1 MASKNQSI
9 NNFLKIINIFDRMKL
24 LHKSMLD
31 LVPLSIVTILIAIFA
46 YYGLNSLNKD
56 FDKLLSIEAKLGTET
71 RSARQAL
78 VNWKASV
85 LGLVVATE
93 QNSEAIDT
101 QLRQVKDAGSDFNS
115 IMFQANMIVNKNKDE
130 FEKRVLDKNEKS
142 SNSDAQNVFRV
153 AKQAIV
159 SSNKLQNTT
168 NQILGLSISAQKS
181 GMDLKKLRSELS
193 TSSENINKYVEEALV
208 ANSTIIE
215 VNNQLSLEDVQK
227 LNKYNNYLIRLGGFI
242 STMQNMQNQIF
253 SGTLDRKKRIRT
265 VTKTQSRTII
275 IKKEINDL
283 IDFEKSLN
291 EDYSK
296 SKSVSND
303 NTFLLQPM
311 IELETS
317 GKILS
322 EFEKYNKNLVKALEE
337 AKNDWSSKLAEL
349 SNDWISQYELINQIL
364 KEVITFSDQQIE
376 NSRDNSRKFLQ
387 QLILVVTSLAFIGLA
402 SAIFIGYIVSQRGV
416 VKPIQKF
423 ALVAKDIAKNG
434 DFSKRIDVK
443 SNDEIGDAAR
453 AINDLLS
460 NTKEALSEIELV
472 FTKVADGDLTTRIP
486 KSFGIDIDRCA
497 QHIATSLLKLSNV
510 LTDILEDV
518 QRVASA
524 SSQVGNAVD
533 QVSEG
538 AKKQLNETQSIV
550 SQMEQSSNL
559 ANEMMEAVDGIQK
572 NSKEIA
578 NISLLIEDIAQ
589 QTNMLS
595 LNASIEAARAGEQG
609 KGFSVVASEVGKL
622 ADRSATSVKDISS
635 LSNVANEQAGVGGE
649 KMNNLQT
656 EINSASSSAND
667 LAKIG
672 ETNSVAAEEIAA
684 SMVELSEIASVAKK
698 KIAEFKLKIEKSED
712 DNVNK

>member
-9 NNFLKIINIFDRMKL
+9 SNFLKIINIFDRMKL
-24 LHKSMLD
+24 LHKSLLD
-31 LVPLSIVTILIAIFA
+31 LVPLSIVTILIATFA
-46 YYGLNSLNKD
+46 YYGLNSLNND
-56 FDKLLSIEAKLGTET
+56 FDKLLSIDAKLGTET
-71 RSARQAL
+71 RSASQAL

-93 QNSEAIDT
+93 QNSEAIET
-101 QLRQVKDAGSDFNS
+101 QQRQVKDASSDFTS
-115 IMFQANMIVNKNKDE
+115 IMFQANMVVNKHKEE
-130 FEKRVLDKNEKS
+130 FKKRVSVKNEQS
-142 SNSDAQNVFRV
+142 SYNYAQIGEV
-153 AKQAIV
+153 IV
-159 SSNKLQNTT
+159 SGNKIQNTT
-168 NQILGLSISAQKS
+168 NQILSLSLSAQKS
-181 GMDLKKLRSELS
+181 AMDLKKLRSELS
-193 TSSENINKYVEEALV
+193 TSSESINKFVEEALV

-215 VNNQLSLEDVQK
+215 VNNQLTLEDAQK

-283 IDFEKSLN
+283 IDFEKSSF

-296 SKSVSND
+296 SKSVSD
-303 NTFLLQPM
+303 NNTTFLLQPM
-311 IELETS
+311 IELQTS
-317 GKILS
+317 SKILS

-337 AKNDWSSKLAEL
+337 AKNDWSSKLTEL
-349 SNDWISQYELINQIL
+349 SNDWISQYEVINQTL
-364 KEVITFSDQQIE
+364 KEVIIFSDQQIE

-387 QLILVVTSLAFIGLA
+387 QLILVVAALSFIGLV
-402 SAIFIGYIVSQRGV
+402 SAIFIGYTVSQRGV

-423 ALVAKDIAKNG
+423 ALVAKDIAENG

-443 SNDEIGDAAR
+443 SNDEIGEAAR

-460 NTKEALSEIELV
+460 NTKEAFSEIELV

-486 KSFGIDIDRCA
+486 KSFGVDIDRCA

-533 QVSEG
+533 QVSDG

-550 SQMEQSSNL
+550 SQMEKSTNL

-698 KIAEFKLKIEKSED
+698 KISEFKLKIEKSED
-712 DNVNK
+712 ENLNT

>member
-9 NNFLKIINIFDRMKL
+9 SNFLKIINIFDRMKL
-24 LHKSMLD
+24 LHKSLLD

-46 YYGLNSLNKD
+46 YYGLNSLNND
-56 FDKLLSIEAKLGTET
+56 FDKLLSIDAKLGTET

-93 QNSEAIDT
+93 QNSEAIET
-101 QLRQVKDAGSDFNS
+101 QQRQVKDASSDFTS
-115 IMFQANMIVNKNKDE
+115 IMFQANMVVNKNKEE
-130 FEKRVLDKNEKS
+130 FEKRVSVKNEQS
-142 SNSDAQNVFRV
+142 SYNYAQIGEV
-153 AKQAIV
+153 IV
-159 SSNKLQNTT
+159 SGNKIQNTT
-168 NQILGLSISAQKS
+168 NQILSLSLSAQKS
-181 GMDLKKLRSELS
+181 AMDLKKLRSELS

-283 IDFEKSLN
+283 IDFEKSSF

-296 SKSVSND
+296 SKSVSD
-303 NTFLLQPM
+303 NNTNFLLQPM
-311 IELETS
+311 IELQTS
-317 GKILS
+317 SKILS
-322 EFEKYNKNLVKALEE
+322 EFEKYNQNLVKALKE
-337 AKNDWSSKLAEL
+337 AKNDWSSKLTEL
-349 SNDWISQYELINQIL
+349 SNDWISQYEVINQIL
-364 KEVITFSDQQIE
+364 KEVIIFSDQQIE
-376 NSRDNSRKFLQ
+376 NSRDNSRKFLE
-387 QLILVVTSLAFIGLA
+387 QLILVVAALAFIGLV
-402 SAIFIGYIVSQRGV
+402 SAIFIGYTVSQRGV

-423 ALVAKDIAKNG
+423 ALVAKDIAQNG

-443 SNDEIGDAAR
+443 SNDEIGEAAR

-460 NTKEALSEIELV
+460 NTKEAFSEIELV

-486 KSFGIDIDRCA
+486 KSFGVDIDRCA

-533 QVSEG
+533 QVSDG

-550 SQMEQSSNL
+550 SQMEQSSKL

-622 ADRSATSVKDISS
+622 ADRAATSVKDISS

-698 KIAEFKLKIEKSED
+698 KIAEFKLKIEKIED
-712 DNVNK
+712 DNVNT

>member
-9 NNFLKIINIFDRMKL
+9 SNFLKIINIFDRMKL
-24 LHKSMLD
+24 LHKSLLD

-46 YYGLNSLNKD
+46 YYGLNSLNND
-56 FDKLLSIEAKLGTET
+56 FDKLLSIDAKLGTET

-93 QNSEAIDT
+93 QNSEAIET
-101 QLRQVKDAGSDFNS
+101 QQRQVKDASSDFTS
-115 IMFQANMIVNKNKDE
+115 IMFQANMVVNKHKEE
-130 FEKRVLDKNEKS
+130 FKKRVSVKNEQS
-142 SNSDAQNVFRV
+142 SYNYAQIGE
-153 AKQAIV
+153 AIV
-159 SSNKLQNTT
+159 SGNKIQNTT
-168 NQILGLSISAQKS
+168 NQILSLSLSAQKS
-181 GMDLKKLRSELS
+181 AMDLKKLRSELS
-193 TSSENINKYVEEALV
+193 TSSESINKFVEEALV

-215 VNNQLSLEDVQK
+215 VNNQLTLEDAQK

-283 IDFEKSLN
+283 IDFEKSSLD
-291 EDYSK
+291 DYSK
-296 SKSVSND
+296 SKSVSD
-303 NTFLLQPM
+303 NNTTFLLQPM
-311 IELETS
+311 IELQTS
-317 GKILS
+317 SKILS

-337 AKNDWSSKLAEL
+337 AKNDWSSKLTEL
-349 SNDWISQYELINQIL
+349 SNDWISQYEVINQTL
-364 KEVITFSDQQIE
+364 KEVIIFSDQQIE

-387 QLILVVTSLAFIGLA
+387 QLILVVAALSFIGLV
-402 SAIFIGYIVSQRGV
+402 SAIFIGYTVSQRGV

-423 ALVAKDIAKNG
+423 ALVAKDIAENG

-443 SNDEIGDAAR
+443 SNDEIGEAAR

-460 NTKEALSEIELV
+460 NTKEAFSEIELV

-486 KSFGIDIDRCA
+486 KSFGVDIDRCA

-533 QVSEG
+533 QVSDG

-550 SQMEQSSNL
+550 SQMEKSTNL

-698 KIAEFKLKIEKSED
+698 KISEFKLKIEKSED
-712 DNVNK
+712 ENLNT

>member
-1 MASKNQSI
+1 MTSKKQSI
-9 NNFLKIINIFDRMKL
+9 SNFLKIINIFDRMKL

-46 YYGLNSLNKD
+46 YYGLNSLNND
-56 FDKLLSIEAKLGTET
+56 FDKLLSMEAKLGTET

-93 QNSEAIDT
+93 QNSEALET
-101 QLRQVKDAGSDFNS
+101 QQRQVKDASADFTS
-115 IMFQANMIVNKNKDE
+115 IMFQANMIVNKNKEE
-130 FEKRVLDKNEKS
+130 FEKRVSNKKGKS
-142 SNSDAQNVFRV
+142 SNNYTQIGE
-153 AKQAIV
+153 AIV
-159 SSNKLQNTT
+159 SSNKIQNIT
-168 NQILGLSISAQKS
+168 NQILSLSLSAQKS
-181 GMDLKKLRSELS
+181 SIDLKKLRSELS
-193 TSSENINKYVEEALV
+193 TISENINKYVEEALV

-215 VNNQLSLEDVQK
+215 VNNQLSLKDVQK
-227 LNKYNNYLIRLGGFI
+227 VNKYNNFLIKLGSFI
-242 STMQNMQNQIF
+242 STMQNMQNAIF
-253 SGTLDRKKRIRT
+253 YMGTDKKINKNRVVSEVKSRIR
-265 VTKTQSRTII
+265 II
-275 IKKEINDL
+275 NVEIGN
-283 IDFEKSLN
+283 
-291 EDYSK
+291 
-296 SKSVSND
+296 
-303 NTFLLQPM
+303 LQ
-311 IELETS
+311 
-317 GKILS
+317 
-322 EFEKYNKNLVKALEE
+322 EFEKNLSTNISNKLLKNDISALPFQSIIENKISNKISEEFQKYSLNLDKALEE
-337 AKNDWSSKLAEL
+337 AKNDWSSKLTEL
-349 SNDWISQYELINQIL
+349 SNDWMLQYEEINQTL

-387 QLILVVTSLAFIGLA
+387 DLIIVFIALAFIGLG
-402 SAIFIGYIVSQRGV
+402 SAIFIGYSVSQRGV
-416 VKPIQKF
+416 VTPIQTF
-423 ALVAKDIAKNG
+423 AFVAKDIAKNG

-443 SNDEIGDAAR
+443 SNDEIGEAAR

-460 NTKEALSEIELV
+460 NTQEALSEIEFV

-486 KSFGIDIDRCA
+486 KSFGVDIDRCA
-497 QHIATSLLKLSNV
+497 QHISTSLLKLSNV

-533 QVSEG
+533 QVSDG

-550 SQMEQSSNL
+550 SQMEQSTKL
-559 ANEMMEAVDGIQK
+559 ANEMMEAVNGIQK

-622 ADRSATSVKDISS
+622 ADRSANSAKDISS
-635 LSNVANEQAGVGGE
+635 LSNVANEQAGFGGN

-698 KIAEFKLKIEKSED
+698 KISEFKLKMEKIED
-712 DNVNK
+712 DKINS

>member
-9 NNFLKIINIFDRMKL
+9 SNFLKIINIFDRMKL
-24 LHKSMLD
+24 LHKSLLD
-31 LVPLSIVTILIAIFA
+31 LFPLSIVTILIAIFA
-46 YYGLNSLNKD
+46 YYGLNSLNND
-56 FDKLLSIEAKLGTET
+56 FDKLLSIDAKLGTET

-93 QNSEAIDT
+93 QNSEAIET
-101 QLRQVKDAGSDFNS
+101 QQRQVKDASSDFTS
-115 IMFQANMIVNKNKDE
+115 IMFQANMVVNKHKEE
-130 FEKRVLDKNEKS
+130 FKKRVSVKNEQS
-142 SNSDAQNVFRV
+142 TYNYAQIGEV
-153 AKQAIV
+153 IV
-159 SSNKLQNTT
+159 SGNKIQNTT
-168 NQILGLSISAQKS
+168 NQILSLSLSAQKS
-181 GMDLKKLRSELS
+181 AMDLKKLRSELS
-193 TSSENINKYVEEALV
+193 TSSESINKYVEEALV

-215 VNNQLSLEDVQK
+215 VNNQLTLEDVQK

-283 IDFEKSLN
+283 IDFEKSSF

-296 SKSVSND
+296 SKSVSGN
-303 NTFLLQPM
+303 NITFLLQPM
-311 IELETS
+311 IELQTS
-317 GKILS
+317 SKILS
-322 EFEKYNKNLVKALEE
+322 EFEKYNKNLVKALKE
-337 AKNDWSSKLAEL
+337 AKNDWSSKLTEL
-349 SNDWISQYELINQIL
+349 SNDWISQYEVINQIL
-364 KEVITFSDQQIE
+364 KEVIIFSDQQIE

-387 QLILVVTSLAFIGLA
+387 QLILVVTALAFIGLV
-402 SAIFIGYIVSQRGV
+402 SAIFIGYTVSQRGV

-423 ALVAKDIAKNG
+423 ALVAKDIAENG

-443 SNDEIGDAAR
+443 SNDEIGEAAR

-460 NTKEALSEIELV
+460 NTKEAFSEIELV

-486 KSFGIDIDRCA
+486 KSFGVDIDRCA

-533 QVSEG
+533 QVSDG

-550 SQMEQSSNL
+550 SQMEQSSKL

-684 SMVELSEIASVAKK
+684 SMVELSEIASLAKK
-698 KIAEFKLKIEKSED
+698 KIAEFKLKIEKNED
-712 DNVNK
+712 DNVNT

>member
-9 NNFLKIINIFDRMKL
+9 SNFLKIINIFDRMKL
-24 LHKSMLD
+24 LHKSLLD

-46 YYGLNSLNKD
+46 YYGLNSLNND
-56 FDKLLSIEAKLGTET
+56 FDKLLSIDAKLGTET

-93 QNSEAIDT
+93 QNSEAIET
-101 QLRQVKDAGSDFNS
+101 QQRQVKDASSDFTS
-115 IMFQANMIVNKNKDE
+115 IMFQANMVVNKNKEE
-130 FEKRVLDKNEKS
+130 FEKRVSVKKEQS
-142 SNSDAQNVFRV
+142 SYNYAQIGEV
-153 AKQAIV
+153 IV
-159 SSNKLQNTT
+159 SGNKIQNTT
-168 NQILGLSISAQKS
+168 NQILSLSLSAQKS
-181 GMDLKKLRSELS
+181 AMDLKKLRSELS

-215 VNNQLSLEDVQK
+215 VNNQLNLEDVQK
-227 LNKYNNYLIRLGGFI
+227 LNKYNNYLIRLGGFV

-283 IDFEKSLN
+283 IDFEKSSF

-296 SKSVSND
+296 SKSVSD
-303 NTFLLQPM
+303 NNTNFLLQPM
-311 IELETS
+311 IELQTS
-317 GKILS
+317 SKILS
-322 EFEKYNKNLVKALEE
+322 EFEKYNQNLVKALKE
-337 AKNDWSSKLAEL
+337 AKNDWSSKLTEL
-349 SNDWISQYELINQIL
+349 SNDWISQYEVINQIL
-364 KEVITFSDQQIE
+364 KEVIIFSDQQIE

-387 QLILVVTSLAFIGLA
+387 QLILVVAALAFIGLV
-402 SAIFIGYIVSQRGV
+402 SAIFIGYTVSQRGV

-423 ALVAKDIAKNG
+423 ALVAKDIAQNG

-443 SNDEIGDAAR
+443 SNDEIGEAAR

-460 NTKEALSEIELV
+460 NTKEAFSEIELV

-486 KSFGIDIDRCA
+486 KSFGVDIDRCA

-533 QVSEG
+533 QVSDG

-550 SQMEQSSNL
+550 SQMEQSSKL

-622 ADRSATSVKDISS
+622 ADRAATSVKDISS

-698 KIAEFKLKIEKSED
+698 KIAEFKLKIEKIED
-712 DNVNK
+712 DNVNA

>member
-9 NNFLKIINIFDRMKL
+9 SNFLKIINIFDRMKL
-24 LHKSMLD
+24 LHKSLLD

-46 YYGLNSLNKD
+46 YYGLNSLNND
-56 FDKLLSIEAKLGTET
+56 FDKLLSIDAKLGTET

-93 QNSEAIDT
+93 QNSEAIET
-101 QLRQVKDAGSDFNS
+101 QQRQVKDASSDFTS
-115 IMFQANMIVNKNKDE
+115 IMFQANMVVNKNKEE
-130 FEKRVLDKNEKS
+130 FEKRVSVKNEQS
-142 SNSDAQNVFRV
+142 SYNYAQIGEV
-153 AKQAIV
+153 IV
-159 SSNKLQNTT
+159 SGNKIQNTT
-168 NQILGLSISAQKS
+168 NQILSLSLSAQKS
-181 GMDLKKLRSELS
+181 AMDLKKLRSELS

-283 IDFEKSLN
+283 IDFEKSSF

-296 SKSVSND
+296 SKSVSD
-303 NTFLLQPM
+303 NNTNFLLQPM
-311 IELETS
+311 IELQTS
-317 GKILS
+317 SKILS
-322 EFEKYNKNLVKALEE
+322 EFEKYNQNLVKALEE
-337 AKNDWSSKLAEL
+337 AKNDWSSKLTEL
-349 SNDWISQYELINQIL
+349 SNDWISQYEVINQIL
-364 KEVITFSDQQIE
+364 KEVIIFSDQQIE

-387 QLILVVTSLAFIGLA
+387 QLILVVAALAFIGLV
-402 SAIFIGYIVSQRGV
+402 SAIFIGYTVSQRGV

-423 ALVAKDIAKNG
+423 ALVAKDIAQNG

-443 SNDEIGDAAR
+443 SNDEIGEAAR

-460 NTKEALSEIELV
+460 NTKEAFSEIELV

-486 KSFGIDIDRCA
+486 KSFGVDIDRCA

-533 QVSEG
+533 QVSDG

-550 SQMEQSSNL
+550 SQMEQSSKL

-622 ADRSATSVKDISS
+622 ADRAATSVKDISS

-698 KIAEFKLKIEKSED
+698 KIAEFKLKIEKIED
-712 DNVNK
+712 DNVNA

>member
-9 NNFLKIINIFDRMKL
+9 SNFLKIINIFDRMKL
-24 LHKSMLD
+24 LHKSLLD

-46 YYGLNSLNKD
+46 YYGLNSLNND
-56 FDKLLSIEAKLGTET
+56 FDKLLSIDAKLGTET

-93 QNSEAIDT
+93 QNSEAIET
-101 QLRQVKDAGSDFNS
+101 QQRQVKDASSDFTS
-115 IMFQANMIVNKNKDE
+115 IMFQANMVVNKNKEE
-130 FEKRVLDKNEKS
+130 FEKRVSVKNEQS
-142 SNSDAQNVFRV
+142 SYNYAQIGEV
-153 AKQAIV
+153 IV
-159 SSNKLQNTT
+159 SGNKIQNTT
-168 NQILGLSISAQKS
+168 NQILSLSLSAQKS
-181 GMDLKKLRSELS
+181 AMDLKKLRSELS

-283 IDFEKSLN
+283 IDFEKSSF

-296 SKSVSND
+296 SKPVSD
-303 NTFLLQPM
+303 NNTTFLLQPM
-311 IELETS
+311 IELQTS
-317 GKILS
+317 SKILS
-322 EFEKYNKNLVKALEE
+322 EFEKYNQNLVKALKE
-337 AKNDWSSKLAEL
+337 AKNDWSSKLTEL
-349 SNDWISQYELINQIL
+349 SNDWISQYEVINQIL
-364 KEVITFSDQQIE
+364 KEVIIFSDQQIE

-387 QLILVVTSLAFIGLA
+387 QLILVVAALAFIGLV
-402 SAIFIGYIVSQRGV
+402 SAIFIGYTVSQRGV

-443 SNDEIGDAAR
+443 SNDEIGEAAR

-460 NTKEALSEIELV
+460 NTKEAFSEIELV

-486 KSFGIDIDRCA
+486 KSFGVDIDRCA

-533 QVSEG
+533 QVSDG

-550 SQMEQSSNL
+550 SQMEQSSKL

-622 ADRSATSVKDISS
+622 ADRAATSVKDISS

-698 KIAEFKLKIEKSED
+698 KIAEFKLKIEKIED
-712 DNVNK
+712 DNVNA

>member
-24 LHKSMLD
+24 LHKSLLD

-46 YYGLNSLNKD
+46 YYGLNSLNND
-56 FDKLLSIEAKLGTET
+56 FDKLLSIDAKLGTET

-93 QNSEAIDT
+93 QNSEAIET
-101 QLRQVKDAGSDFNS
+101 QQRQVKDASSDFTS
-115 IMFQANMIVNKNKDE
+115 IMFQANMVVNKNKEE
-130 FEKRVLDKNEKS
+130 FEKRVSDKNEQS
-142 SNSDAQNVFRV
+142 SYNYAQIGEV
-153 AKQAIV
+153 IV
-159 SSNKLQNTT
+159 SGNKIQNTT
-168 NQILGLSISAQKS
+168 NQILGLSLSAQKS
-181 GMDLKKLRSELS
+181 AMDLKKLRSELS

-283 IDFEKSLN
+283 IDFEKSSF

-296 SKSVSND
+296 SKSVSD
-303 NTFLLQPM
+303 NNTNFLLQPM
-311 IELETS
+311 IELQTS
-317 GKILS
+317 SKILS
-322 EFEKYNKNLVKALEE
+322 EFEKYNQNLVKALEE
-337 AKNDWSSKLAEL
+337 AKNDWSSKLTEL
-349 SNDWISQYELINQIL
+349 SNDWISQYEVINQIL
-364 KEVITFSDQQIE
+364 KEVIIFSDQQIE

-387 QLILVVTSLAFIGLA
+387 QLILVVAALAFIGLV
-402 SAIFIGYIVSQRGV
+402 SAIFIGYTVSQRGV

-423 ALVAKDIAKNG
+423 ALVAKDIAQNG

-443 SNDEIGDAAR
+443 SNDEIGEAAR

-460 NTKEALSEIELV
+460 NTKEAFSEIELV

-486 KSFGIDIDRCA
+486 KSFGVDIDRCA

-533 QVSEG
+533 QVSDG

-550 SQMEQSSNL
+550 SQMEQSSKL

-622 ADRSATSVKDISS
+622 ADRAATSVKDISS

-698 KIAEFKLKIEKSED
+698 KIAEFKLKIEKIED
-712 DNVNK
+712 DNVNA

>member
-9 NNFLKIINIFDRMKL
+9 SNFLKIINIFDRMKL
-24 LHKSMLD
+24 LHKSLLD
-31 LVPLSIVTILIAIFA
+31 LVPLSIVTILIATFA
-46 YYGLNSLNKD
+46 YYGLNSLNND
-56 FDKLLSIEAKLGTET
+56 FDKLLSIDAKLGTET

-93 QNSEAIDT
+93 QNSEAIET
-101 QLRQVKDAGSDFNS
+101 QQRQVKDASSDFTS
-115 IMFQANMIVNKNKDE
+115 IMFQANMVVNKHKEE
-130 FEKRVLDKNEKS
+130 FKKRVSVKNEQS
-142 SNSDAQNVFRV
+142 SYNYAQIGEV
-153 AKQAIV
+153 IV
-159 SSNKLQNTT
+159 SGNKIQNTT
-168 NQILGLSISAQKS
+168 NQILSLSLSAQKS
-181 GMDLKKLRSELS
+181 AMDLKKLRSELS
-193 TSSENINKYVEEALV
+193 TSSESINKFVEEALV

-215 VNNQLSLEDVQK
+215 VNNQLTLEDAQK

-283 IDFEKSLN
+283 IDFEKSSF

-296 SKSVSND
+296 LKSVSD
-303 NTFLLQPM
+303 NNTTFLLQPM
-311 IELETS
+311 IELQTS
-317 GKILS
+317 SKILS

-337 AKNDWSSKLAEL
+337 AKNDWSSKLTEL
-349 SNDWISQYELINQIL
+349 SNDWISQYEVINQTL
-364 KEVITFSDQQIE
+364 KEVIIFSDQQIE

-387 QLILVVTSLAFIGLA
+387 QLILVVAALSFIGLV
-402 SAIFIGYIVSQRGV
+402 SAIFIGYTVSQRGV

-423 ALVAKDIAKNG
+423 ALVAKDIAENG

-443 SNDEIGDAAR
+443 SNDEIGEAAR

-460 NTKEALSEIELV
+460 NTKEAFSEIELV

-486 KSFGIDIDRCA
+486 KSFGVDIDRCA

-533 QVSEG
+533 QVSDG

-550 SQMEQSSNL
+550 SQMEKSTNL

-712 DNVNK
+712 DNLNT

>member
-9 NNFLKIINIFDRMKL
+9 SNFLKIINIFDRMKL
-24 LHKSMLD
+24 LHKSLLD
-31 LVPLSIVTILIAIFA
+31 LVPLSIVTILIATFA
-46 YYGLNSLNKD
+46 YYGLNSLNND
-56 FDKLLSIEAKLGTET
+56 FDKLLSIDAKLGTET

-93 QNSEAIDT
+93 QNSEAIET
-101 QLRQVKDAGSDFNS
+101 QQRQVKDASSDFTS
-115 IMFQANMIVNKNKDE
+115 IMFQANMVVNKHKEE
-130 FEKRVLDKNEKS
+130 FKRRVSVKNEQS
-142 SNSDAQNVFRV
+142 SYNYAQIGE
-153 AKQAIV
+153 AIV
-159 SSNKLQNTT
+159 SGNKIQNTT
-168 NQILGLSISAQKS
+168 NQILSLSLSAQKS
-181 GMDLKKLRSELS
+181 AMDLKKLRSELS
-193 TSSENINKYVEEALV
+193 TSSESINKFVEEALV

-215 VNNQLSLEDVQK
+215 VNNQLTLEDAQK

-283 IDFEKSLN
+283 IDFEKSSF

-296 SKSVSND
+296 SKSVSD
-303 NTFLLQPM
+303 NNTTFLLQPM
-311 IELETS
+311 IELQTS
-317 GKILS
+317 SKILS

-337 AKNDWSSKLAEL
+337 AKNDWSSKLTEL
-349 SNDWISQYELINQIL
+349 SNDWISQYEVINQTL
-364 KEVITFSDQQIE
+364 KEVIIFSDQQIE

-387 QLILVVTSLAFIGLA
+387 QLILVVAALSFIGLV
-402 SAIFIGYIVSQRGV
+402 SAIFIGYTVSQRGV

-423 ALVAKDIAKNG
+423 ALVAKDIAENG

-443 SNDEIGDAAR
+443 SNDEIGEAAR

-460 NTKEALSEIELV
+460 NTKEAFSEIELV

-486 KSFGIDIDRCA
+486 KSFGVDIDRCA

-533 QVSEG
+533 QVSDG

-550 SQMEQSSNL
+550 SQMEKSTNL

-698 KIAEFKLKIEKSED
+698 KISEFKLKIEKSED
-712 DNVNK
+712 ENLNT

>member
-24 LHKSMLD
+24 LHKSLLD
-31 LVPLSIVTILIAIFA
+31 LFPLSIVTILIAIFA
-46 YYGLNSLNKD
+46 YYGLNSLNND
-56 FDKLLSIEAKLGTET
+56 FDKLLSIDAKLGTET

-93 QNSEAIDT
+93 QNSEAIET
-101 QLRQVKDAGSDFNS
+101 QQRQVKDASSDFTS
-115 IMFQANMIVNKNKDE
+115 IMFQANMVVNKHKEE
-130 FEKRVLDKNEKS
+130 FKKRVSVKNEQS
-142 SNSDAQNVFRV
+142 TYNYAQIGEV
-153 AKQAIV
+153 IV
-159 SSNKLQNTT
+159 SGNKIQNTT
-168 NQILGLSISAQKS
+168 NQILSLSLSAQKS
-181 GMDLKKLRSELS
+181 AMDLKKLRSELS
-193 TSSENINKYVEEALV
+193 TSSESINKYVEEALV

-215 VNNQLSLEDVQK
+215 VNNQLTLEDVQK

-283 IDFEKSLN
+283 IDFEKSSF

-296 SKSVSND
+296 SKSVSGN
-303 NTFLLQPM
+303 NTTFLLQPM
-311 IELETS
+311 IELQTS
-317 GKILS
+317 SKILS
-322 EFEKYNKNLVKALEE
+322 EFEKYNKNLVKALKE
-337 AKNDWSSKLAEL
+337 AKNDWSSKLTEL
-349 SNDWISQYELINQIL
+349 SNDWISQYEVINQIL
-364 KEVITFSDQQIE
+364 KEVIIFSDQQIE

-387 QLILVVTSLAFIGLA
+387 QLILVVTALAFIGLV
-402 SAIFIGYIVSQRGV
+402 SAIFIGYTVSQRGV

-423 ALVAKDIAKNG
+423 ALVAKDIAENG

-443 SNDEIGDAAR
+443 SNDEIGEAAR

-460 NTKEALSEIELV
+460 NTKEAFSEIELV

-486 KSFGIDIDRCA
+486 KSFGVDIDRCA

-533 QVSEG
+533 QVSDG

-550 SQMEQSSNL
+550 SQMEQSSKL

-622 ADRSATSVKDISS
+622 ADRAATSVKDISS

-684 SMVELSEIASVAKK
+684 SMVELSEIASLAKK
-698 KIAEFKLKIEKSED
+698 KIAEFKLKIEKNED
-712 DNVNK
+712 DNVNT

>member
-9 NNFLKIINIFDRMKL
+9 SNFLKIINIFDRMKL
-24 LHKSMLD
+24 LHKSLLD

-46 YYGLNSLNKD
+46 YYGLNSLNND
-56 FDKLLSIEAKLGTET
+56 FDKLLSIDAKLGTET

-93 QNSEAIDT
+93 QNSEAIET
-101 QLRQVKDAGSDFNS
+101 QQRQVKDASSDFTS
-115 IMFQANMIVNKNKDE
+115 IMFQANMVVNKNKEE
-130 FEKRVLDKNEKS
+130 FEKRVSVKNEQS
-142 SNSDAQNVFRV
+142 SYNYAQIGEV
-153 AKQAIV
+153 IV
-159 SSNKLQNTT
+159 SGNKIQNIT
-168 NQILGLSISAQKS
+168 NQILSLSLSAQKS
-181 GMDLKKLRSELS
+181 AMDLKKLRSELS

-283 IDFEKSLN
+283 IDFEKSSF

-296 SKSVSND
+296 SKSVSD
-303 NTFLLQPM
+303 NNTNFLLQPM
-311 IELETS
+311 IELQTS
-317 GKILS
+317 SKILS
-322 EFEKYNKNLVKALEE
+322 EFEKYNQNLVKALEE
-337 AKNDWSSKLAEL
+337 AKNDWSSKLTEL
-349 SNDWISQYELINQIL
+349 SNDWISQYEVINQIL
-364 KEVITFSDQQIE
+364 KEVIIFSDQQIE
-376 NSRDNSRKFLQ
+376 NSRDNSRKFLE
-387 QLILVVTSLAFIGLA
+387 QLILVVAALAFIGLV
-402 SAIFIGYIVSQRGV
+402 SAIFIGYTVSQRGV

-423 ALVAKDIAKNG
+423 ALVAKDIAQNG

-443 SNDEIGDAAR
+443 SNDEIGEAAR

-460 NTKEALSEIELV
+460 NTKEAFSEIELV

-486 KSFGIDIDRCA
+486 KSFGVDIDRCA

-533 QVSEG
+533 QVSDG

-550 SQMEQSSNL
+550 SQMEQSSKL

-622 ADRSATSVKDISS
+622 ADRAATSVKDISS

-698 KIAEFKLKIEKSED
+698 KIAEFKLKIEKIED
-712 DNVNK
+712 DNVNT

>member
-9 NNFLKIINIFDRMKL
+9 SNFLKIINIFDRMKL
-24 LHKSMLD
+24 LHKSLLD

-46 YYGLNSLNKD
+46 YYGLNSLNND
-56 FDKLLSIEAKLGTET
+56 FDKLLSIDAKLGTET

-93 QNSEAIDT
+93 QNSEAIET
-101 QLRQVKDAGSDFNS
+101 QQRQVKDASSDFTS
-115 IMFQANMIVNKNKDE
+115 IMFQANMVVNKNKEE
-130 FEKRVLDKNEKS
+130 FEKRVSVKNEQS
-142 SNSDAQNVFRV
+142 SYNYAQIGEV
-153 AKQAIV
+153 IV
-159 SSNKLQNTT
+159 SGNKIQNIT
-168 NQILGLSISAQKS
+168 NQILSLSLSAQKS
-181 GMDLKKLRSELS
+181 AMDLKKLRSELS

-283 IDFEKSLN
+283 IDFEKSSF

-296 SKSVSND
+296 SKLVSD
-303 NTFLLQPM
+303 NNINFLLQPM
-311 IELETS
+311 IELQTS
-317 GKILS
+317 SKILS
-322 EFEKYNKNLVKALEE
+322 EFEKYNQNLVKALEE
-337 AKNDWSSKLAEL
+337 AKNDWSSKLTEL
-349 SNDWISQYELINQIL
+349 SNDWISQYEVINQIL
-364 KEVITFSDQQIE
+364 KEVIIFSDQQIE
-376 NSRDNSRKFLQ
+376 NSRDNSRKFLE
-387 QLILVVTSLAFIGLA
+387 QLILVVAALAFIGLV
-402 SAIFIGYIVSQRGV
+402 SAIFIGYTVSQRGV

-423 ALVAKDIAKNG
+423 ALVAKDIAQNG

-443 SNDEIGDAAR
+443 SNDEIGEAAR

-460 NTKEALSEIELV
+460 NTKEAFSEIELV

-486 KSFGIDIDRCA
+486 KSFGVDIDRCA

-533 QVSEG
+533 QVSDG

-550 SQMEQSSNL
+550 SQMEQSSKL

-622 ADRSATSVKDISS
+622 ADRAATSVKDISS

-698 KIAEFKLKIEKSED
+698 KIAEFKLKIEKIED
-712 DNVNK
+712 DNVNA

>member
-283 IDFEKSLN
+283 IDFEKSSF

-337 AKNDWSSKLAEL
+337 AKNDWSSKLVEL

-387 QLILVVTSLAFIGLA
+387 QLIIVVASLAFIGLA

-684 SMVELSEIASVAKK
+684 SMVELSEIASLAKK
-698 KIAEFKLKIEKSED
+698 KIAEFKLKIEKNED
-712 DNVNK
+712 DNVNT

>member
-9 NNFLKIINIFDRMKL
+9 SNFLKIINIFDRMKL
-24 LHKSMLD
+24 LHKSLLD

-46 YYGLNSLNKD
+46 YYGLNSLNND
-56 FDKLLSIEAKLGTET
+56 FDKLLSIDAKLGTET

-93 QNSEAIDT
+93 QNSEAIET
-101 QLRQVKDAGSDFNS
+101 QQRQVKDASSDFTS
-115 IMFQANMIVNKNKDE
+115 IMFQANMVVNKNKEE
-130 FEKRVLDKNEKS
+130 FEKRVSFKNEQS
-142 SNSDAQNVFRV
+142 TYNYAQIGE
-153 AKQAIV
+153 AIV
-159 SSNKLQNTT
+159 SGNKIQNTT
-168 NQILGLSISAQKS
+168 NQILSLSLSAQKS
-181 GMDLKKLRSELS
+181 AMDLKKLRSELS

-283 IDFEKSLN
+283 IDFEKSSF

-296 SKSVSND
+296 SKSVSD
-303 NTFLLQPM
+303 NNTTFLLQPM
-311 IELETS
+311 IELQTS
-317 GKILS
+317 SKILS

-337 AKNDWSSKLAEL
+337 AKNDWSSKLTEL
-349 SNDWISQYELINQIL
+349 SNDWISQYEVINQIL
-364 KEVITFSDQQIE
+364 KEVIIFSDQQIE

-387 QLILVVTSLAFIGLA
+387 QLILVVAALAFIGLV
-402 SAIFIGYIVSQRGV
+402 SAIFIGYTVSQRGV

-423 ALVAKDIAKNG
+423 ALVAKDIAENG

-443 SNDEIGDAAR
+443 SNDEIGEAAR

-460 NTKEALSEIELV
+460 NTKEAFSEIELV

-486 KSFGIDIDRCA
+486 KSFGVDIDRCA

-533 QVSEG
+533 QVSDG

-550 SQMEQSSNL
+550 SQMEQSSKL

-622 ADRSATSVKDISS
+622 ADRAATSVKDISS

-698 KIAEFKLKIEKSED
+698 KIAEFKLKIEKIED
-712 DNVNK
+712 DNVNA

>member
-1 MASKNQSI
+1 MISKKQSI
-9 NNFLKIINIFDRMKL
+9 SNFLKIINIFNRMKL

-46 YYGLNSLNKD
+46 YYGLNSLNND
-56 FDKLLSIEAKLGTET
+56 FDKLLSMEAKLGTET

-93 QNSEAIDT
+93 QNSEALET
-101 QLRQVKDAGSDFNS
+101 QQRQVKDASADFTS
-115 IMFQANMIVNKNKDE
+115 IMFQANMIVNKNKEE
-130 FEKRVLDKNEKS
+130 FEKRASDKKGKS
-142 SNSDAQNVFRV
+142 SNYYTQIGE
-153 AKQAIV
+153 AIV
-159 SSNKLQNTT
+159 TSNKIQNIT
-168 NQILGLSISAQKS
+168 NQILSISLSAQKS
-181 GMDLKKLRSELS
+181 SIDLKKLRSELS
-193 TSSENINKYVEEALV
+193 TISENINTYVEGALV
-208 ANSTIIE
+208 ANSRIIE
-215 VNNQLSLEDVQK
+215 ENNLSLKDVQK
-227 LNKYNNYLIRLGGFI
+227 VNKYNNFLIRLGSLI
-242 STMQNMQNQIF
+242 STMQNMQNAIF
-253 SGTLDRKKRIRT
+253 YLGTDKKINKNRVVSEVKSRIR
-265 VTKTQSRTII
+265 II
-275 IKKEINDL
+275 NVEIGNL
-283 IDFEKSLN
+283 QDFEKNLFTNILNNLSKNDTSASLFQSIIEN
-291 EDYSK
+291 KISNKISEEFQKYS
-296 SKSVSND
+296 V
-303 NTFLLQPM
+303 
-311 IELETS
+311 
-317 GKILS
+317 
-322 EFEKYNKNLVKALEE
+322 NLDKALEE
-337 AKNDWSSKLAEL
+337 AKNDWSSKLTEL
-349 SNDWISQYELINQIL
+349 NNDWMSQYEEINQTL

-387 QLILVVTSLAFIGLA
+387 DLIIVFIALAFIGLG
-402 SAIFIGYIVSQRGV
+402 SAIFIGYSVSQRGV
-416 VKPIQKF
+416 VKPIQTF

-443 SNDEIGDAAR
+443 SNDEIGEAAR

-460 NTKEALSEIELV
+460 NTQEALSEIELV

-486 KSFGIDIDRCA
+486 KSFGVDIDRCA
-497 QHIATSLLKLSNV
+497 QHISTSLLKLSNV

-533 QVSEG
+533 QVSDG

-550 SQMEQSSNL
+550 SQMEQSSKL

-622 ADRSATSVKDISS
+622 ADRSATSAKDISS
-635 LSNVANEQAGVGGE
+635 LSNVANEQAGAGGN

-656 EINSASSSAND
+656 EINNASSSAND

-698 KIAEFKLKIEKSED
+698 KISEFKLKIEKIED
-712 DNVNK
+712 DKINS

>member
-24 LHKSMLD
+24 LHKSLLD
-31 LVPLSIVTILIAIFA
+31 LFPLSIVTILIAIFA
-46 YYGLNSLNKD
+46 YYGLNSLNND
-56 FDKLLSIEAKLGTET
+56 FDKLLSIDAKLGTET

-93 QNSEAIDT
+93 QNSEAIET
-101 QLRQVKDAGSDFNS
+101 QQRQVKDASSDFTS
-115 IMFQANMIVNKNKDE
+115 IMFQANMVVNKHKEE
-130 FEKRVLDKNEKS
+130 FKKRVSVKNEQS
-142 SNSDAQNVFRV
+142 TYNYAQIGEV
-153 AKQAIV
+153 IV
-159 SSNKLQNTT
+159 SGNKIQNTT
-168 NQILGLSISAQKS
+168 NQILSLSLSAQKS
-181 GMDLKKLRSELS
+181 AMDLKKLRSELS
-193 TSSENINKYVEEALV
+193 TSSESINKYVEEALV

-215 VNNQLSLEDVQK
+215 VNNQLTLEDAQK

-283 IDFEKSLN
+283 IDFEKSSF

-296 SKSVSND
+296 SKSVSGN
-303 NTFLLQPM
+303 NITFLLQPM
-311 IELETS
+311 IELQTS
-317 GKILS
+317 SKILS
-322 EFEKYNKNLVKALEE
+322 EFEKYNKNLVKALKE
-337 AKNDWSSKLAEL
+337 AKNDWSSKLTEL
-349 SNDWISQYELINQIL
+349 SNDWISQYEVINQIL
-364 KEVITFSDQQIE
+364 KEVIIFSDQQIE

-387 QLILVVTSLAFIGLA
+387 QLILVVTALAFIGLV
-402 SAIFIGYIVSQRGV
+402 SAIFIGYTVSQRGV

-423 ALVAKDIAKNG
+423 ALVAKDIAENG

-443 SNDEIGDAAR
+443 SNDEIGEAAR

-460 NTKEALSEIELV
+460 NTKEAFSEIELV

-486 KSFGIDIDRCA
+486 KSFGVDIDRCA

-533 QVSEG
+533 QVSDG

-550 SQMEQSSNL
+550 SQMEQSSKL

-622 ADRSATSVKDISS
+622 ADRAATSVKDISS

-684 SMVELSEIASVAKK
+684 SMVELSEIASLAKK
-698 KIAEFKLKIEKSED
+698 KIAEFKLKIEKNED
-712 DNVNK
+712 DNVNT

>member
-1 MASKNQSI
+1 MTSKKQSI
-9 NNFLKIINIFDRMKL
+9 SNFLKIINIFDRMKL

-31 LVPLSIVTILIAIFA
+31 LVPLSTVTILIAIFA
-46 YYGLNSLNKD
+46 YYGLNSLNND
-56 FDKLLSIEAKLGTET
+56 FDKLLSMEAKLGTET

-93 QNSEAIDT
+93 QNSEALET
-101 QLRQVKDAGSDFNS
+101 QQRQVKDASADFTS
-115 IMFQANMIVNKNKDE
+115 IMFQANMIVNKNKEE
-130 FEKRVLDKNEKS
+130 FEKRVSDKKEKS
-142 SNSDAQNVFRV
+142 SNNYTQIGE
-153 AKQAIV
+153 AIV
-159 SSNKLQNTT
+159 SSNKIQNLT
-168 NQILGLSISAQKS
+168 NQILSLSLSAQNS
-181 GMDLKKLRSELS
+181 SIDLKKIRSELS
-193 TSSENINKYVEEALV
+193 TISENINKYIEEALV

-215 VNNQLSLEDVQK
+215 VNNQLSLKDVQK
-227 LNKYNNYLIRLGGFI
+227 VNKYNNFLIKLGSFI
-242 STMQNMQNQIF
+242 STMQNMQNAIF
-253 SGTLDRKKRIRT
+253 YLGTDKKINKNRVVSEVKSRIR
-265 VTKTQSRTII
+265 II
-275 IKKEINDL
+275 NVEIGN
-283 IDFEKSLN
+283 
-291 EDYSK
+291 
-296 SKSVSND
+296 
-303 NTFLLQPM
+303 LQ
-311 IELETS
+311 
-317 GKILS
+317 
-322 EFEKYNKNLVKALEE
+322 EFEKNLSKSISNKQSKNDISASPLQSIIENKISNKISEEFQKYSVNLDKALEE
-337 AKNDWSSKLAEL
+337 AKNDWSSKLTEL
-349 SNDWISQYELINQIL
+349 SNDWMSQYEEINQTL

-387 QLILVVTSLAFIGLA
+387 DLIIVFIALAFIGLG
-402 SAIFIGYIVSQRGV
+402 SAIFIGYSVSQRGV
-416 VKPIQKF
+416 VTPIQTF

-443 SNDEIGDAAR
+443 SNDEIGEAAR

-460 NTKEALSEIELV
+460 NTQEALSEIEFV

-486 KSFGIDIDRCA
+486 KSFGVDIDRCA
-497 QHIATSLLKLSNV
+497 QHISTSLLKLSNV

-533 QVSEG
+533 QVSDG

-550 SQMEQSSNL
+550 SQMEQSSQL

-622 ADRSATSVKDISS
+622 ADRSATSAKDISS
-635 LSNVANEQAGVGGE
+635 LSNVANEQAGAGGN

-656 EINSASSSAND
+656 EINNASSSAND

-672 ETNSVAAEEIAA
+672 ETNSIAAEEIAA

-698 KIAEFKLKIEKSED
+698 KISEFKLKIEKIED
-712 DNVNK
+712 DKINS

>member
-1 MASKNQSI
+1 MTSMKQSI
-9 NNFLKIINIFDRMKL
+9 SNFLKIINIFDRMKL

-46 YYGLNSLNKD
+46 YYGLNSLNND
-56 FDKLLSIEAKLGTET
+56 FDKLLSMEAKLGTET

-93 QNSEAIDT
+93 QNSEALET
-101 QLRQVKDAGSDFNS
+101 QQRQVKDASADFTS
-115 IMFQANMIVNKNKDE
+115 IMFQANMIVNKNKEE
-130 FEKRVLDKNEKS
+130 FEKRVSNKKGKS
-142 SNSDAQNVFRV
+142 SNNYTQIGE
-153 AKQAIV
+153 AIV
-159 SSNKLQNTT
+159 SSNKIQNIT
-168 NQILGLSISAQKS
+168 NQILSLSLSAQKS
-181 GMDLKKLRSELS
+181 SIDLKKLRSELS
-193 TSSENINKYVEEALV
+193 TISENINKYVEEALV

-215 VNNQLSLEDVQK
+215 VNNQLSLKDVQK
-227 LNKYNNYLIRLGGFI
+227 VNKYNNFLIKLGSFI
-242 STMQNMQNQIF
+242 STMQNMQNAIF
-253 SGTLDRKKRIRT
+253 YMGTDKKINKNRVVSEVKSRIR
-265 VTKTQSRTII
+265 II
-275 IKKEINDL
+275 NVEIGN
-283 IDFEKSLN
+283 
-291 EDYSK
+291 
-296 SKSVSND
+296 
-303 NTFLLQPM
+303 LQ
-311 IELETS
+311 
-317 GKILS
+317 
-322 EFEKYNKNLVKALEE
+322 EFEKNLSTNISNKLSKNDISALPFQSIIENKISNKISEEFQKYSLNLDKALEE
-337 AKNDWSSKLAEL
+337 AKNDWSSKLTEL
-349 SNDWISQYELINQIL
+349 SNDWMLQYEEINQTL

-387 QLILVVTSLAFIGLA
+387 DLIIVFIALAFIGLA
-402 SAIFIGYIVSQRGV
+402 SAIFIGYSVSQRGV
-416 VKPIQKF
+416 VKPIQTF
-423 ALVAKDIAKNG
+423 AIVAKDIAKNG

-443 SNDEIGDAAR
+443 SNDEIGEAAR

-533 QVSEG
+533 QVLDG

-550 SQMEQSSNL
+550 SQMEQSSKL
-559 ANEMMEAVDGIQK
+559 ANEMMEAVNGIQK

-622 ADRSATSVKDISS
+622 ADRSANSAKDISS
-635 LSNVANEQAGVGGE
+635 LSNVANEQAGSGGN

-698 KIAEFKLKIEKSED
+698 KISEFKLKIEKIED
-712 DNVNK
+712 DKINS

>member
-9 NNFLKIINIFDRMKL
+9 SNFLKIINIFDRMKL
-24 LHKSMLD
+24 LHKSLLD

-46 YYGLNSLNKD
+46 YYGLNSLNND
-56 FDKLLSIEAKLGTET
+56 FDKLLSIDAKLGTET

-93 QNSEAIDT
+93 QNSEAIET
-101 QLRQVKDAGSDFNS
+101 QQRQVKDASSDFTS
-115 IMFQANMIVNKNKDE
+115 IMFQANMVVNKNKEE
-130 FEKRVLDKNEKS
+130 FEKRVSVKNEQS
-142 SNSDAQNVFRV
+142 SYNYAQIGEV
-153 AKQAIV
+153 IV
-159 SSNKLQNTT
+159 SGNKIQNTT
-168 NQILGLSISAQKS
+168 NQILSLSLSAQKS
-181 GMDLKKLRSELS
+181 AMDLKKLRSELS

-283 IDFEKSLN
+283 IDFEKSSF

-296 SKSVSND
+296 SKSVSD
-303 NTFLLQPM
+303 NNTNFLLQPM
-311 IELETS
+311 IELQTS
-317 GKILS
+317 SKILS
-322 EFEKYNKNLVKALEE
+322 EFEKYNQNLVKALEE
-337 AKNDWSSKLAEL
+337 AKNDWSSKLTEL
-349 SNDWISQYELINQIL
+349 SNDWISQYEVINQIL
-364 KEVITFSDQQIE
+364 KEVIIFSDQQIE
-376 NSRDNSRKFLQ
+376 NSRDNSRKFLE
-387 QLILVVTSLAFIGLA
+387 QLILVVAALAFIGLV
-402 SAIFIGYIVSQRGV
+402 SAIFIGYTVSQRGV

-423 ALVAKDIAKNG
+423 ALVAKDIAQNG

-443 SNDEIGDAAR
+443 SNDEIGEAAR

-460 NTKEALSEIELV
+460 NTKEAFSEIELV

-486 KSFGIDIDRCA
+486 KSFGVDIDRCA

-533 QVSEG
+533 QVSDG

-550 SQMEQSSNL
+550 SQMEQSSKL

-622 ADRSATSVKDISS
+622 ADRAATSVKDISS

-698 KIAEFKLKIEKSED
+698 KIAEFKLKIEKIED
-712 DNVNK
+712 DNVNA

>member
-24 LHKSMLD
+24 LHKSLLD
-31 LVPLSIVTILIAIFA
+31 LVPLSIVTILIATFA
-46 YYGLNSLNKD
+46 YYGLNSLNND
-56 FDKLLSIEAKLGTET
+56 FDKLLSIDAKLGTET
-71 RSARQAL
+71 RSASQAL

-93 QNSEAIDT
+93 QNSEAIET
-101 QLRQVKDAGSDFNS
+101 QQRQVKDASSDFTS
-115 IMFQANMIVNKNKDE
+115 IMFQANMVVNKHKEE
-130 FEKRVLDKNEKS
+130 FKKRVSVKNEQS
-142 SNSDAQNVFRV
+142 SYNYAQIGE
-153 AKQAIV
+153 AIV
-159 SSNKLQNTT
+159 SGNKIQNTT
-168 NQILGLSISAQKS
+168 NQILSLSLSAQKS
-181 GMDLKKLRSELS
+181 AMDLKKLRSELS
-193 TSSENINKYVEEALV
+193 TSSESINKFVEEALV

-215 VNNQLSLEDVQK
+215 VNNQLTLEDAQK

-283 IDFEKSLN
+283 IDFEKSSF

-296 SKSVSND
+296 SKSVSD
-303 NTFLLQPM
+303 NNTTFLLQPM
-311 IELETS
+311 IELQTS
-317 GKILS
+317 SKILS

-337 AKNDWSSKLAEL
+337 AKNDWSSKLTEL
-349 SNDWISQYELINQIL
+349 SNDWISQYEVINQTL
-364 KEVITFSDQQIE
+364 KEVIIFSDQQIE

-387 QLILVVTSLAFIGLA
+387 QLILVVAALSFIGLV
-402 SAIFIGYIVSQRGV
+402 SAIFIGYTVSQRGV

-423 ALVAKDIAKNG
+423 ALVAKDIAENG

-443 SNDEIGDAAR
+443 SNDEIGEAAR

-460 NTKEALSEIELV
+460 NTKEAFSEIELV

-486 KSFGIDIDRCA
+486 KSFGVDIDRCA

-533 QVSEG
+533 QVSDG

-550 SQMEQSSNL
+550 SQMEKSTNL

-698 KIAEFKLKIEKSED
+698 KISEFKLKIEKSED
-712 DNVNK
+712 ENLNT

>member
-9 NNFLKIINIFDRMKL
+9 SNFLKIINIFDRMKL
-24 LHKSMLD
+24 LHKSLLD
-31 LVPLSIVTILIAIFA
+31 LVPLSIVTILIATFA
-46 YYGLNSLNKD
+46 YYGLNSLNND
-56 FDKLLSIEAKLGTET
+56 FDKLLSIDAKLGTET
-71 RSARQAL
+71 RSASQAL

-93 QNSEAIDT
+93 QNSEAIET
-101 QLRQVKDAGSDFNS
+101 QQRQVKDASSDFTS
-115 IMFQANMIVNKNKDE
+115 IMFQANMVVNKHKEE
-130 FEKRVLDKNEKS
+130 FKKRVSVKNEQS
-142 SNSDAQNVFRV
+142 SYNYAQIGE
-153 AKQAIV
+153 AIV
-159 SSNKLQNTT
+159 SGNKIQNTT
-168 NQILGLSISAQKS
+168 NQILSLSLSAQKS
-181 GMDLKKLRSELS
+181 AMDLKKLRSELS
-193 TSSENINKYVEEALV
+193 TSSESINKFVEEALV

-215 VNNQLSLEDVQK
+215 VNNQLTLEDAQK

-283 IDFEKSLN
+283 IDFEKSSF

-296 SKSVSND
+296 LKSVSD
-303 NTFLLQPM
+303 NNTTFLLQPM
-311 IELETS
+311 IELQTS
-317 GKILS
+317 SKILS

-337 AKNDWSSKLAEL
+337 AKNDWSSKLTEL
-349 SNDWISQYELINQIL
+349 SNDWISQYEVINQTL
-364 KEVITFSDQQIE
+364 KEVIIFSDQQIE

-387 QLILVVTSLAFIGLA
+387 QLILVVAALSFIGLV
-402 SAIFIGYIVSQRGV
+402 SAIFIGYTVSQRGV

-423 ALVAKDIAKNG
+423 ALVAKDIAENG

-443 SNDEIGDAAR
+443 SNDEIGEAAR

-460 NTKEALSEIELV
+460 NTKEAFSEIELV

-486 KSFGIDIDRCA
+486 KSFGVDIDRCA

-533 QVSEG
+533 QVSDG

-550 SQMEQSSNL
+550 SQMEKSTNL

-635 LSNVANEQAGVGGE
+635 LSNVADEQAGVGGE

>member
-9 NNFLKIINIFDRMKL
+9 SNFLKIINIFDRMKL
-24 LHKSMLD
+24 LHKSLLD

-46 YYGLNSLNKD
+46 YYGLNSLNND
-56 FDKLLSIEAKLGTET
+56 FDKLLSIDAKLGTET
-71 RSARQAL
+71 RSASQAL

-93 QNSEAIDT
+93 QNSEAIET
-101 QLRQVKDAGSDFNS
+101 QQRQVKDASSDFTS
-115 IMFQANMIVNKNKDE
+115 IMFQANMVVNKHKEE
-130 FEKRVLDKNEKS
+130 FKKRVSVKNEQS
-142 SNSDAQNVFRV
+142 SYNYAQIGE
-153 AKQAIV
+153 AIV
-159 SSNKLQNTT
+159 SGNKIQNTT
-168 NQILGLSISAQKS
+168 NQILSLSLSAQKS
-181 GMDLKKLRSELS
+181 AMDLKKLRSELS
-193 TSSENINKYVEEALV
+193 TSSERINKFVEEALV

-215 VNNQLSLEDVQK
+215 VNNQLTLEDAQK

-283 IDFEKSLN
+283 IDFEKSSF

-296 SKSVSND
+296 LKSVSD
-303 NTFLLQPM
+303 NNTTFLLQPM
-311 IELETS
+311 IELQTS
-317 GKILS
+317 SKILS

-337 AKNDWSSKLAEL
+337 AKNDWSSKLTEL
-349 SNDWISQYELINQIL
+349 SNDWISQYEVINQTL
-364 KEVITFSDQQIE
+364 KEVIIFSDQQIE

-387 QLILVVTSLAFIGLA
+387 QLILVVAALSFIGLV
-402 SAIFIGYIVSQRGV
+402 SAIFIGYTVSQRGV

-423 ALVAKDIAKNG
+423 ALVAKDIAENG

-443 SNDEIGDAAR
+443 SNDEIGEAAR

-460 NTKEALSEIELV
+460 NTKEAFSEIELV

-486 KSFGIDIDRCA
+486 KSFGVDIDRCA

-533 QVSEG
+533 QVSDG

-550 SQMEQSSNL
+550 SQMEKSTNL

-698 KIAEFKLKIEKSED
+698 KISEFKLKIEKSED
-712 DNVNK
+712 ENLNT

>member
-9 NNFLKIINIFDRMKL
+9 SNFLKIINIFDRMKL
-24 LHKSMLD
+24 LHKSLLD

-46 YYGLNSLNKD
+46 YYGLNSLNND
-56 FDKLLSIEAKLGTET
+56 FDKLLSIDAKLGTET

-93 QNSEAIDT
+93 QNSEAIET
-101 QLRQVKDAGSDFNS
+101 QQRQVKDASSDFTS
-115 IMFQANMIVNKNKDE
+115 IMFQANMVVNKHKEE
-130 FEKRVLDKNEKS
+130 FKKRVSVKNEQS
-142 SNSDAQNVFRV
+142 SYNYAQIGE
-153 AKQAIV
+153 AIV
-159 SSNKLQNTT
+159 SGNKIQNTT
-168 NQILGLSISAQKS
+168 NQILSLSLSAQKS
-181 GMDLKKLRSELS
+181 AMDLKKLRSELS
-193 TSSENINKYVEEALV
+193 TSSESINKFVEEALV

-215 VNNQLSLEDVQK
+215 VNNQLTLEDAQK

-283 IDFEKSLN
+283 IDFEKSSF

-296 SKSVSND
+296 TKSVSD
-303 NTFLLQPM
+303 NNTTFLLQPM
-311 IELETS
+311 IELQTS
-317 GKILS
+317 SKILS

-337 AKNDWSSKLAEL
+337 AKNDWSSKLTEL
-349 SNDWISQYELINQIL
+349 SNDWISQYEVINQTL
-364 KEVITFSDQQIE
+364 KEVIIFSDQQIE

-387 QLILVVTSLAFIGLA
+387 QLILVVAALSFIGLV
-402 SAIFIGYIVSQRGV
+402 SAIFIGYTVSQRGV

-423 ALVAKDIAKNG
+423 ALVAKDIAENG

-443 SNDEIGDAAR
+443 SNDEIGEAAR

-460 NTKEALSEIELV
+460 NTKEAFSEIELV

-486 KSFGIDIDRCA
+486 KSFGVDIDRCA

-533 QVSEG
+533 QVSDG

-550 SQMEQSSNL
+550 SQMEKSTNL

-698 KIAEFKLKIEKSED
+698 KISEFKLKIEKSED
-712 DNVNK
+712 ENLNK

>member
-1 MASKNQSI
+1 MTSKKQSI
-9 NNFLKIINIFDRMKL
+9 SNFLKIINIFDRMKL

-31 LVPLSIVTILIAIFA
+31 LVPLSTVTILIAIFA
-46 YYGLNSLNKD
+46 YYGLNSLNND
-56 FDKLLSIEAKLGTET
+56 FDKLLSMEAKLGTET

-93 QNSEAIDT
+93 QNSEALET
-101 QLRQVKDAGSDFNS
+101 QQRQVKDASADFTS
-115 IMFQANMIVNKNKDE
+115 IMFQANMIVNKNKEE
-130 FEKRVLDKNEKS
+130 FEKRVSDKQVKS
-142 SNSDAQNVFRV
+142 SNNYTQIGE
-153 AKQAIV
+153 AIV
-159 SSNKLQNTT
+159 SSNKIQNLT
-168 NQILGLSISAQKS
+168 NQILSLSLSAQKS
-181 GMDLKKLRSELS
+181 SIDLKKLRSELS
-193 TSSENINKYVEEALV
+193 TISENINKYIEEALV

-215 VNNQLSLEDVQK
+215 VNNQLSLKDVQK
-227 LNKYNNYLIRLGGFI
+227 VNKYNNFLIRLGSFI
-242 STMQNMQNQIF
+242 STMQNMQNAIF
-253 SGTLDRKKRIRT
+253 YLGTDKKINKNRVVSEVKSRIR
-265 VTKTQSRTII
+265 II
-275 IKKEINDL
+275 NVEIGN
-283 IDFEKSLN
+283 
-291 EDYSK
+291 
-296 SKSVSND
+296 
-303 NTFLLQPM
+303 LQ
-311 IELETS
+311 
-317 GKILS
+317 
-322 EFEKYNKNLVKALEE
+322 EFEKNLSKNISNKPSKNDISASPFQSIIENKISNKISEEFQKYSVNLDKALEE
-337 AKNDWSSKLAEL
+337 AKNDWSSKLTEL
-349 SNDWISQYELINQIL
+349 SNDWMSQYEEINQTL

-387 QLILVVTSLAFIGLA
+387 DLIIVFIALAFIGLG
-402 SAIFIGYIVSQRGV
+402 SAIFIGYSVSQRGV
-416 VKPIQKF
+416 VTPIQTF
-423 ALVAKDIAKNG
+423 SFVAKDIAKNG

-443 SNDEIGDAAR
+443 SNDEIGEAAR

-460 NTKEALSEIELV
+460 NTQEALTEIELV

-486 KSFGIDIDRCA
+486 KSFGVDIDRCA
-497 QHIATSLLKLSNV
+497 QHISTSLLKLSNV

-533 QVSEG
+533 QVSDG

-550 SQMEQSSNL
+550 SQMEQSSQL

-622 ADRSATSVKDISS
+622 ADRSATSAKDISS
-635 LSNVANEQAGVGGE
+635 LSNVANEQAGAGGN

-656 EINSASSSAND
+656 EINNASSSAND

-672 ETNSVAAEEIAA
+672 ETNSIAAEEIAA

-698 KIAEFKLKIEKSED
+698 KISEFKLKIEKIED
-712 DNVNK
+712 DKINS